1 MSNELLSI
9 LFLVMLQVRQERVL
23 RQVRQEGWQLLHFW
37 LLPSSQNM
45 LMQEQSP
52 VVVLDIL
59 AAVAS
64 QAVHPLALMQVRQ
77 V

>member
-1 MSNELLSI
+1 
-9 LFLVMLQVRQERVL
+9 
-23 RQVRQEGWQLLHFW
+23 LLHFW

-52 VVVLDIL
+52 VVVLEIL
-59 AAVAS
+59 AAVASS
-64 QAVHPLALMQVRQ
+64 QAVHPLALVQLRQ